1 MKEKKKFSV
10 CRLIVLLLFVAFTAL
25 AFVYSGHIYGEY
37 SVFNKWVSDNSVLQ
51 MLYGKIPALIR
62 SIQIITIA
70 VLLHIFIRLVM
81 TRIIVK
87 SKRGVTIATLLSSFI
102 KWIIF
107 IAAILLVLAAWGV
120 NTTALIA
127 SAGILSLVIGLG
139 AQSLVADILAGLF
152 IVVEGEYQ
160 VGDIVVVEGW
170 RGTVIEIGIRTT
182 KIEDAGGNIK
192 IINNSEIKSIVNQT
206 QALSVA
212 KTVMS
217 IEYGESLPRVEL
229 VIRDNL
235 AAIKEAIPDI
245 VEGPYYKGV
254 TALSS
259 SSVDLLF
266 LAKCKEEN
274 FYQVQR
280 DLTRELKLLFDKN
293 GINIPFPQI
302 VVNQPPTFERAASSA
317 EHGDANAFLDEQKEL
332 SKDVEEE
339 KE

>member
-70 VLLHIFIRLVM
+70 VLLHIVIRLVM
-81 TRIIVK
+81 TGIIAK